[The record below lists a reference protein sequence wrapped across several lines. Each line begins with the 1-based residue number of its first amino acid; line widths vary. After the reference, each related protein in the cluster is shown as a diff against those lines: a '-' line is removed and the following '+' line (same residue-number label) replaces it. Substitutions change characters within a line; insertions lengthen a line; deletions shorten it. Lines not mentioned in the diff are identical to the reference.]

1 MSMCSGKKKTA
12 VALCWLSV
20 ASVAACFWVSP
31 AGADAT
37 YHTDHFALSP
47 IGSAPLS
54 SGFVQNIHAEGPNV
68 FAREMYQLNGA
79 EPNNSYQVVLS
90 IWTSNTSCSGSPTF
104 GFPVAALTTN
114 AAGSGL
120 ADHVFTPEDVSRAG
134 LHGLT
139 VSAVW
144 TLFNGTTAAYATDCE
159 VVSLD

>member
-1 MSMCSGKKKTA
+1 MGMFGKKKTA
-12 VALCWLSV
+12 VAVFWLSV
-20 ASVAACFWVSP
+20 ASVVASLWVSP

-37 YHTDHFALSP
+37 FHTAHFALSP

-54 SGFVQNIHAEGPNV
+54 SGFVQNIHANGPNI
-68 FAREMYQLNGA
+68 FAREMYQLNQA
-79 EPNNSYQVVLS
+79 EPNTSYQVVIS
-90 IWTSNTSCSGSPTF
+90 IWTSNTSCSGSTTLRFPT
-104 GFPVAALTTN
+104 AALATN
-114 AAGSGL
+114 AAGNGL
-120 ADHVFTPEDVSRAG
+120 ADHVFTPEDVTRAG

>member
-1 MSMCSGKKKTA
+1 MFSRTKTTAAA
-12 VALCWLSV
+12 VCWLSV
-20 ASVAACFWVSP
+20 TLVAACLWVSP

-79 EPNNSYQVVLS
+79 EPNTSYQVVLS

-114 AAGSGL
+114 AAGNGL